1 MIQMNFSMKQKQT
14 RRHREQTSG
23 CERRGEVRERWI
35 GILRLV
41 DANYYI

>member
-1 MIQMNFSMKQKQT
+1 MNLSTNQKQT